1 MKEALI
7 ELPDQPVN
15 PISTILW
22 AARVEAWAGI
32 GVLVENTGSETVT
45 VRIETRLA
53 DTGDYAPRPVDDL
66 VDIAAGAAKQFDAD
80 SSLSM
85 WFALVGTATGAG
97 STAKVSLLLSRGG
110 RPW

>member
-7 ELPDQPVN
+7 ELPAQPVN

-32 GVLVENTGSETVT
+32 GILVENTGSETISVQ
-45 VRIETRLA
+45 VETRVA
-53 DTGDYAPRPVDDL
+53 DTGDYAPRAAFDL
-66 VDIAAGAAKQFDAD
+66 VSIPAGQARQFDATVA
-80 SSLSM
+80 LSM
-85 WFALVGTATGAG
+85 WVALVGTSEGAG